1 METLKFGAFVVAFM
15 VGWIGLDVFKRYN
28 EKTDLTLGCGLV
40 YSYHL
45 GREQAYLSVVQ
56 NDDGTLDK
64 RIMGVLEKVKPD
76 EEKKKCMEK
85 NNE

>member
-1 METLKFGAFVVAFM
+1 METLKFGAFVVCFM
-15 VGWIGLDVFKRYN
+15 VGWLGLDVYKRYSQ
-28 EKTDLTLGCGLV
+28 KSDLTIGCGLV

-64 RIMGVLEKVKPD
+64 RIMGFLEKVKPD
-76 EEKKKCMEK
+76 EEKKKCMENQK
-85 NNE
+85 